1 MSKPIVLTEGSVSL
15 TVPADLP
22 LPDKAGKLSPD
33 ELARFPRSRKGLGLA
48 CQATAV
54 ALTKKGAEFT
64 VPGVDAAALAVAG
77 DRAEKIDEVIE
88 DVRTLLAK
96 LEQANVLID
105 VEAIDLLRKVSA
117 QVNAQGKFDENLFER
132 FSAVGTYF
140 GKK

>member
-22 LPDKAGKLSPD
+22 LPESAGKLSPE
-33 ELARFPRSRKGLGLA
+33 ELARYPRARKGLGLA
-48 CQATAV
+48 CQATSM
-54 ALTKKGAEFT
+54 ALAKKGSEFA
-64 VPGVDAAALAVAG
+64 VPGVDPAALATAG

-88 DVRTLLAK
+88 DLRTLLAR

-105 VEAIDLLRKVSA
+105 GEAIDLLRKVSA

-132 FSAVGTYF
+132 FSAVGAYF